1 MGKNFFSLCSF
12 FFKDMRDEKEFTHV
26 ALAWE
31 DCKLGEAHN
40 VILAGSSPKINI
52 HTHWSELD
60 DLLLCDQ
67 KVFCVPL

>member
-1 MGKNFFSLCSF
+1 
-12 FFKDMRDEKEFTHV
+12 MRDEKEFTHV

-67 KVFCVPL
+67 KVFCVPLS

>member
-1 MGKNFFSLCSF
+1 MWGKTSSLYVAFSL
-12 FFKDMRDEKEFTHV
+12 KMRDEKEFTHV